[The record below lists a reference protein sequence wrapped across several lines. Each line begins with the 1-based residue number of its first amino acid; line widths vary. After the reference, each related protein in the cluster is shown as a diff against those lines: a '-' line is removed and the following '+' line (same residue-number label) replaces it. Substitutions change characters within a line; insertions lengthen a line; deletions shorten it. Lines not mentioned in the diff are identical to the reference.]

1 MRALVADGRGGAD
14 VQEVEEPSPGAD
26 EAVVAVEAVSLN
38 RGEIHA
44 LRSAGEGWRPGSD
57 LAGVIH
63 APAPDGSGPPEGTR
77 VVALTRGGGWAERVA
92 ASTGLTAPLPDEL
105 DFLRAATLPVAGL
118 TALRAL
124 HVGGPMLDRRVLITG
139 AAGGVGRFAVQLAA
153 HDGADVTAV
162 VGRIERDRDLERLG
176 CNRVSVGMPDE
187 GEFGLILESAGGASL
202 AAALALVAPQGTV
215 VSFGNSSR
223 EPTTFDPGSF
233 YSRSGAR
240 LHAFVL
246 FPELDRL
253 GTGAL
258 DLAHLVELT
267 ASGRL
272 EASVGMETSWHDAT
286 TAIQALLDRQV
297 VGKAVLRID

>member
-1 MRALVADGRGGAD
+1 MRALVANGRGDAE
-14 VQEVEEPSPGAD
+14 VREVEEPSPHAD

-44 LRSAGEGWRPGSD
+44 LLSAEEGGRPGSD
-57 LAGVIH
+57 VAGVIH
-63 APAPDGSGPPEGTR
+63 APAADGRGPPEGTR
-77 VVALTRGGGWAERVA
+77 VVALTRGGGWAQRVA
-92 ASTGLTAPLPDEL
+92 VSTGLMAPLPDGL
-105 DFLRAATLPVAGL
+105 DLVRASALPVAGL
-118 TALRAL
+118 TALRTL
-124 HVGGPMLDRRVLITG
+124 HLGGPMLDHRVLITG

-162 VGRIERDRDLERLG
+162 VGRTGRGSDLERLG
-176 CNRVSVGMPDE
+176 ANRVRVGMPRE
-187 GEFGLILESAGGASL
+187 GEFDLVLESAGGASL

-215 VSFGNSSR
+215 VCFGNSSR
-223 EPTTFDPGSF
+223 EATTFDAGSF
-233 YSRSGAR
+233 FSKSGAR

-267 ASGRL
+267 AKDRL
-272 EASVGMETSWHDAT
+272 EASVGLETSWHDAT
-286 TAIQALLDRQV
+286 TAIQALLHRQV
-297 VGKAVLRID
+297 EGKAVLRID